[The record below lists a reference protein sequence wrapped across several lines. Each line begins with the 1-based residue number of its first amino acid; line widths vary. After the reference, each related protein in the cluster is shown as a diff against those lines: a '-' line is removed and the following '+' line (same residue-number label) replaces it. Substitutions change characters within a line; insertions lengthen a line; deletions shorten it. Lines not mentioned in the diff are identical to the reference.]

1 MMGGMTLGSDQPL
14 TDGQS
19 RSLIPMLAVI
29 GGSPLRSGDIPW
41 GDEIIVRGGHRV
53 QSALNVSLAER
64 RAAVR
69 RRGP

>member
-1 MMGGMTLGSDQPL
+1 
-14 TDGQS
+14 
-19 RSLIPMLAVI
+19 MLAVI
-29 GGSPLRSGDIPW
+29 GGSPLRSGDIPL
-41 GDEIIVRGGHRV
+41 GDEIIGRGHRV